1 MYFSSHASLLV
12 YLIACAFELLCFIR
26 CFLVKLYIL
35 FIFLTPLS
43 QLYYHLDGE

>member
-12 YLIACAFELLCFIR
+12 YLGLIACAFGLLCFIR
-26 CFLVKLYIL
+26 CFLVKLYIY
-35 FIFLTPLS
+35 LTILY